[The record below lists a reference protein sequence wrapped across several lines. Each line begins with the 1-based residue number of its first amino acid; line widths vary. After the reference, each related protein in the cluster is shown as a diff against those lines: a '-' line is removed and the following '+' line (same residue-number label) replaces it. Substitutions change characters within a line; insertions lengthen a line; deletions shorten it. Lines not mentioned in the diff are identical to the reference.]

1 MSDLEEEK
9 IELILQ
15 RDKLEEGLK
24 TGEADSEENER
35 IKKEI
40 KEIHAKIE
48 EINKKLRDEQIGVE

>member
-1 MSDLEEEK
+1 MGDLEEEK
-9 IELILQ
+9 IALILQ
-15 RDKLEEGLK
+15 RDKLKERLK

-48 EINKKLRDEQIGVE
+48 EINKKLRDEQLGVE

>member
-15 RDKLEEGLK
+15 RDKLEERLK
-24 TGEADSEENER
+24 TGEADSEESER

-48 EINKKLRDEQIGVE
+48 EINKTLRAALLGVE

>member
-1 MSDLEEEK
+1 MSDFEEEK

-15 RDKLEEGLK
+15 RDKLKERLK

-40 KEIHAKIE
+40 EEIHAKIE
-48 EINKKLRDEQIGVE
+48 EINKKIREEQLGVE